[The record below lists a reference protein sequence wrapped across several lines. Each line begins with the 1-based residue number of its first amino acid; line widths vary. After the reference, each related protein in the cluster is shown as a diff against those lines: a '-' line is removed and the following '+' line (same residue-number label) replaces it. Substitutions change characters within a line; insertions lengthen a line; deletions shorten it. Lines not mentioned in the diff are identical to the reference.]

1 MNRFIIWASFVLA
14 IVSGCGGAG
23 RKAAQPALPAGKGR
37 DNSPM
42 VLVPAGEFFRG
53 RNARASSPEKR
64 DYFPGRPVYLDSFK
78 IDKFEVTNAAY
89 GRFVRSTGRP
99 APSVQNA
106 ARNITS
112 WSRFAW
118 SGNKV
123 PPGAGDIPVTLVAWF
138 DAEAYCAW
146 TGKRLPTEAEW
157 EKAARGTDRRIF
169 PWGDL
174 AAPGSSN
181 FGKRQKGPLPA
192 GNFPL
197 DKSPYGAVDM
207 AGNVAEWTSD
217 YYQVTYYARS
227 PSRNPKGPRRGSLR
241 VVRGGFWRSPKK
253 EISTFHRWKGAP
265 SKAHAGVGFRCA
277 ESAAPGREVIVR

>member
-1 MNRFIIWASFVLA
+1 MSRFLVWAFLA
-14 IVSGCGGAG
+14 VAVVSGCGGTG
-23 RKAAQPALPAGKGR
+23 RGPGPSALPAGKGR
-37 DNSPM
+37 DVSPM

-53 RNARASSPEKR
+53 RDARPDPSKKR
-64 DYFPGRPVYLDSFK
+64 DDFPGRFVYLDSFK

-89 GRFVRSTGRP
+89 GRFVRATGRP
-99 APSVQNA
+99 APSVRSA
-106 ARNITS
+106 ARRIGS

-118 SGNKV
+118 SGNRA
-123 PPGAGDIPVTLVAWF
+123 PPGAGDIPVTLVTWF

-181 FGKRQKGPLPA
+181 FGKRQKGPLPS

-197 DKSPYGAVDM
+197 DKSPYGTVDM
-207 AGNVAEWTSD
+207 AGNVAEWASD
-217 YYQVTYYARS
+217 YYQAAYYARS
-227 PSRNPKGPRRGSLR
+227 PARNPKGPRRGSLR

-253 EISTFHRWKGAP
+253 DIRTDRRWKGAP

-277 ESAAPGREVIVR
+277 RAAAPGR